1 MKNNDVNYAIVDGKI
16 FFPLVISVL
25 KKIGTKVITIH
36 DLDDESNPTHAYLNN
51 VIKELSDEI
60 ITFKPKI
67 EKILEITKDMCNGKY
82 RESIIL
88 INEFYLDDNEKL
100 NLLLGL
106 IDKAIEKTN

>member
-1 MKNNDVNYAIVDGKI
+1 MKKNDVSYAIVDGKI

-36 DLDDESNPTHAYLNN
+36 DLDDESNPAHAYLNN